1 MPKFAVHSAKTC
13 FMPLLHPLTPQ
24 ALKNLLALREGET
37 KFGSCIGLA
46 SGDNWLQQPEFH
58 DATFVLLGLPE
69 DIGVRAN
76 GGIGGAHTA
85 WPAFLKSLLNIQ
97 ETEILSGRDF
107 FLLGQL
113 DFTDWLNAS
122 VDAGTETLRKYTA
135 GIDELVY
142 PLICDIVAAGK
153 IPLVIGGGH
162 NNAYPLLKGLSLAK
176 GMPVNV
182 LNLDA
187 HSDFRVAEGRHSGNG
202 FRYAYQ
208 DAYLKCY
215 AMLGLHEAYNSKG
228 IVAELQANDDLLP
241 VFWDDIFLREKEAWP
256 AALQRCLDH
265 VSGAAFGVELDV
277 DCIENVLSSAATPV
291 GITVQ
296 HALQYLYRCGRS
308 PHAAYL
314 HLPEGVSLR
323 ADGLS
328 DPFTGKLLSYLVQAF
343 AKGVLDSRL

>member
-1 MPKFAVHSAKTC
+1 MPH
-13 FMPLLHPLTPQ
+13 LHPVTPQ
-24 ALKNLLALREGET
+24 TLKNLVALREGET
-37 KFGSCIGLA
+37 KIGSAMGLA
-46 SGDNWLQQPEFH
+46 SGEDWQQQPEFRE
-58 DATFVLLGLPE
+58 TRFVLLGLPE

-85 WPAFLKSLLNIQ
+85 WPAFLKSFLNVQ
-97 ETEILSGRDF
+97 ETAVLSGKDF
-107 FLLGQL
+107 FLLGHL
-113 DFTDWLNAS
+113 DFTDWLNACA
-122 VDAGTETLRKYTA
+122 DAGTDTLRHYTA
-135 GIDELVY
+135 RIDELVY
-142 PLICDIVAAGK
+142 PLVRDIVAAGK

-162 NNAYPLLKGLSLAK
+162 NNAYPLIKGLSLAK
-176 GMPVNV
+176 GLPVNV

-208 DAYLKCY
+208 DAYLQRY

-228 IVAELQANDDLLP
+228 IVAELQANSDLLP
-241 VFWDDIFLREKEAWP
+241 VFWDDIFLREKEDWA

-265 VSGAAFGVELDV
+265 VGGAAFGVELDV

-296 HALQYLYRCGRS
+296 HALQYLYRCGRT
-308 PHAAYL
+308 PGAAYL

-323 ADGLS
+323 ADGLVN
-328 DPFTGKLLSYLVQAF
+328 PFTGKLLSYLVQAF
-343 AKGVLDSRL
+343 AKGKLDNRL